1 MINEIFLETTTL
13 QQESIFALY
22 VFVRYIVVVEI

>member
-1 MINEIFLETTTL
+1 MINEILETTTL

>member
-13 QQESIFALY
+13 QESIFALY